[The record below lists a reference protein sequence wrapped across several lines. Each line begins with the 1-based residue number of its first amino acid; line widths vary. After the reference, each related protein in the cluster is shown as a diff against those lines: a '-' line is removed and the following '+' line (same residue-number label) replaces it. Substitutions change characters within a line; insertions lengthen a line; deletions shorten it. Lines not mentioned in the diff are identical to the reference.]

1 MNKINPTALIS
12 PNAKI
17 GNNVEIGPFSYVED
31 DVEIGDN
38 CIIGAHVCIYNGARI
53 GNSVKIF
60 QGASVSN
67 LPQDLK
73 YAGEEAYFYIGD
85 NTVIR
90 EFATLHKGTVETGF
104 SKIGKNCLVMA
115 YGHIAHDCIIGD
127 NCIIA
132 NIVQIGGHVEIEDYV
147 IIGGGTPI
155 HQFSKIGQHSMV
167 GGGFR
172 VIADIPPYV
181 LAGGEPLK
189 YSGLN
194 LVGLRRRGFS
204 NEDINSIKDAY
215 NILYN
220 SGMNMSQAKAKIKD
234 TYPDNI
240 YVNNI
245 LQFIAKSNRSIIKR

>member
-1 MNKINPTALIS
+1 MGKIHSTAQIS
-12 PNAKI
+12 SSAKI
-17 GNNVEIGPFSYVED
+17 GENVEIGPFTYIEED
-31 DVEIGDN
+31 VIIGDN
-38 CIIGAHVCIYNGARI
+38 CYIGPHVCIYNGARI
-53 GNSVKIF
+53 GNNVILY

-67 LPQDLK
+67 IPQDLK
-73 YAGEEAYFYIGD
+73 YAGEEALFHIGD

-90 EFATLHKGTVETGF
+90 EFATLHKGTVETGY
-104 SKIGKNCLVMA
+104 SQIGSNCLVMA
-115 YGHIAHDCIIGD
+115 YGHIAHDCIIGN

-132 NIVQIGGHVEIEDYV
+132 NIVQIGGHVEIEDHV

-194 LVGLRRRGFS
+194 LIGLRRRGFS
-204 NEDINSIKDAY
+204 NDDINTIKSAY

-220 SGMNMSQAKAKIKD
+220 SGLNISQAKEKMQE
-234 TYPDNI
+234 TYPDNA
-240 YVNNI
+240 YVKNI
-245 LQFIAKSNRSIIKR
+245 LDFISKSNRSIIKR

>member
-1 MNKINPTALIS
+1 MSKIHPTAVID
-12 PNAKI
+12 PAAKI
-17 GNNVEIGPFSYVED
+17 GSDVEIGPFSYIEP
-31 DVEIGDN
+31 DVEVGDN
-38 CIIGAHVCIYNGARI
+38 CYLGPNVCVYNGARI
-53 GNSVKIF
+53 GNNVKIF
-60 QGASVSN
+60 QGASISN

-90 EFATLHKGTVETGF
+90 EFATLHKGTVETGYT
-104 SKIGKNCLVMA
+104 KIGKNCLVMA

-147 IIGGGTPI
+147 IIGGDTSI
-155 HQFSKIGQHSMV
+155 HQFSKVGQHAMV

-172 VIADIPPYV
+172 IIADVPPYV

-194 LVGLRRRGFS
+194 LIGLRRRGFS
-204 NEDINSIKDAY
+204 NDDIGILKDAY
-215 NILYN
+215 NILYS
-220 SGMNMSQAKAKIKD
+220 SGLNTSQAKDRMKEI
-234 TYPDNI
+234 YPDNV
-240 YVNNI
+240 YVRNI
-245 LQFIAKSNRSIIKR
+245 LEFLAKSNRTIIRK